1 MPGILKKLQG
11 TQNLK
16 IALLRNKAINDTK
29 VDLSAIMRSL
39 LHDNYK
45 KYTKEELAR
54 KIRIKH
60 KEK

>member
-16 IALLRNKAINDTK
+16 ITLLRNKAINDTK